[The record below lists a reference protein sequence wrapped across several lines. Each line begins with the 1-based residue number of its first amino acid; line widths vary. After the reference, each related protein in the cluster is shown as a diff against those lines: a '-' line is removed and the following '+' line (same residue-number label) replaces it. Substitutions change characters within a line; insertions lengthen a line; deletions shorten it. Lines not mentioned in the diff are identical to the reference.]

1 MKAVILAGGKGRRLL
16 PYTTV
21 FPKPLV
27 PLGDRPILDILLRQL
42 HHYGF
47 DRIVLSVGHLA
58 ELIQAYCDRMVT
70 DKDMAGL
77 EISYAREER
86 PLGTAGAL
94 SLIPDM
100 AGTFLVVN
108 GDVLTTLDFRQL
120 VRYHQEAEACL
131 TIALQPRE
139 ARLPLGAVELDGDMN
154 VQRYREKPA
163 TAYLASMGVYVYDA
177 AALRHLEVGVP
188 CDFPDLVQRLVA
200 AGEPVKGFVTDSFWL
215 DIGNPEDYQR
225 AQEEFSNRRSELLP
239 HPIDP

>member
-1 MKAVILAGGKGRRLL
+1 MKAVILAGGNGTRLL

-42 HHYGF
+42 HHHGF
-47 DRIVLSVGHLA
+47 DSVFLSVGHLA
-58 ELIQAYCDRMVT
+58 ELIQAYCDRVVA
-70 DKDMAGL
+70 DSDLAGL
-77 EISYAREER
+77 EISYVREER

-94 SLIPDM
+94 SLIPDL

-108 GDVLTTLDFRQL
+108 GDVLTTLDFRRL
-120 VRYHQEAEACL
+120 VQFHQETEACL

-163 TAYLASMGVYVYDA
+163 TEYLASMGIYVYDA
-177 AALRHLEVGVP
+177 AALRYLEAGVA
-188 CDFPDLVQRLVA
+188 CDFPDLVHRLVA
-200 AGEPVKGFVTDSFWL
+200 AGERVKGFVTDSFWL
-215 DIGNPEDYQR
+215 DIGNPEDYHR
-225 AQEEFSNRRSELLP
+225 AQEEFSNRTSEFLP
-239 HPIDP
+239 VPAEK

>member
-1 MKAVILAGGKGRRLL
+1 MKAVIRAGGKGTRLL

-70 DKDMAGL
+70 DKDVAGL

-100 AGTFLVVN
+100 AGGLPGGG
-108 GDVLTTLDFRQL
+108 GD
-120 VRYHQEAEACL
+120 
-131 TIALQPRE
+131 
-139 ARLPLGAVELDGDMN
+139 
-154 VQRYREKPA
+154 
-163 TAYLASMGVYVYDA
+163 
-177 AALRHLEVGVP
+177 
-188 CDFPDLVQRLVA
+188 
-200 AGEPVKGFVTDSFWL
+200 
-215 DIGNPEDYQR
+215 
-225 AQEEFSNRRSELLP
+225 
-239 HPIDP
+239 